1 MGARPGSCHNCRR
14 GRLRCDRS
22 IPQCLK
28 CTSRGQSCLGY
39 GVLLRWEKG
48 LATRGK
54 LVGVTSDNMS
64 KIQNG
69 DATATLQ
76 APQARF
82 LSSRLPSFTSS
93 ELNSPHSLTDP
104 LMQDLDC
111 RSRRYLDYFANV
123 VCKDF
128 VLYDIPKHNSFRQL
142 IPMAYQQPMLLQA
155 IIASSALHMSNAS
168 QQPSGIFT
176 TMASTQNSTNLVG
189 SLSVGHAMSYPEAFY
204 DALGAKEQ
212 ALCLLNSALGSM
224 ASADVDAIL
233 AAVFLLIGFELID
246 SGRGSWVFHINGARM
261 ITEKLMESGSGKGTA
276 FSPLRRWLVSNC
288 LVYDL
293 LGSSFANCYLPQGGE
308 LSMTT
313 MSLLQDAEG
322 NHCSSFPAALL
333 PLIQA
338 GAQIL
343 NSNNFYMFPDTSINP
358 GLHDMLRLLD
368 AAKSF
373 DPAAWA
379 TSLQPRSPV
388 DDLLHRTMVACAHRT
403 AVCVYLSRI
412 ILALWPSTVLSDDL
426 QVLAAEIITH
436 LSYLHPGD
444 ALFTATAWPVFIAG
458 LETRDFTSRAW
469 VERRFQ
475 ELWKVEPWGFTREA
489 LGALRTIWGEEK
501 KEIPSTSSDN
511 EFDGGE
517 EDWNWIKRLRSLGAD
532 WLIA

>member
-1 MGARPGSCHNCRR
+1 
-14 GRLRCDRS
+14 
-22 IPQCLK
+22 
-28 CTSRGQSCLGY
+28 
-39 GVLLRWEKG
+39 
-48 LATRGK
+48 
-54 LVGVTSDNMS
+54 
-64 KIQNG
+64 
-69 DATATLQ
+69 
-76 APQARF
+76 
-82 LSSRLPSFTSS
+82 
-93 ELNSPHSLTDP
+93 
-104 LMQDLDC
+104 
-111 RSRRYLDYFANV
+111 
-123 VCKDF
+123 
-128 VLYDIPKHNSFRQL
+128 
-142 IPMAYQQPMLLQA
+142 
-155 IIASSALHMSNAS
+155 
-168 QQPSGIFT
+168 
-176 TMASTQNSTNLVG
+176 
-189 SLSVGHAMSYPEAFY
+189 
-204 DALGAKEQ
+204 
-212 ALCLLNSALGSM
+212 
-224 ASADVDAIL
+224 
-233 AAVFLLIGFELID
+233 
-246 SGRGSWVFHINGARM
+246 
-261 ITEKLMESGSGKGTA
+261 
-276 FSPLRRWLVSNC
+276 
-288 LVYDL
+288 
-293 LGSSFANCYLPQGGE
+293 
-308 LSMTT
+308 MTT